1 MGRSLA
7 RPTWD
12 LPGVETLNKL
22 EDLLHKVRCHVA
34 YTRKLLHT
42 RSTQSLTIARIGG
55 LVRRRR
61 CRTAERLEGFIRNIS
76 KVSKH
81 PPFPH
86 VTTLIAIP

>member
-12 LPGVETLNKL
+12 LPGVETLIKL
-22 EDLLHKVRCHVA
+22 EDLLHKVRCRVA
-34 YTRKLLHT
+34 YMQKLLLT
-42 RSTQSLTIARIGG
+42 GSTQRLTIARIGE
-55 LVRRRR
+55 LVRRWR
-61 CRTAERLEGFIRNIS
+61 CRTAERLEGFIRIIS